1 MASPPPLPERSV
13 PRPPPPPL
21 PPRDNSQL
29 PPPPPYS
36 AVDESRASLASP
48 DQEGPQILLSK
59 VKVQDPRTSS
69 SQSLVPSSS
78 DSDGRR
84 ILLLVYIHGF
94 YGNDQS
100 FRSFPAHV
108 HNFLRE
114 ALSETHAVHSKIYPR
129 YKTYKAIDIA
139 RDNFSAWLEPHESPT
154 TDVIL
159 IGHSMG
165 GLLAAEMVL
174 MPTYI
179 SSSQRSLKH
188 RILGT
193 LSLDSPFLGLHPGIV
208 ASGISS
214 LFQPSPTPSGQG
226 SASPSSPETHS
237 VDPQPLSP
245 TMSMSSPL
253 SEPRDPNF
261 DPPFVNDAPFREK
274 SFLTRMMNFSSK
286 HWSEGLLTAFGNH
299 IASHLEFGGCLAD
312 YRGLISRYNQ
322 LRALEDID
330 DLQVLSGGTFNDS
343 HTRVRFANY
352 YTLASG
358 RPKPPSTAE
367 GSRDP
372 SQVDVSTIPVSEY
385 KTEDDINTKLADVTI
400 STTGD
405 ETRSPSSP
413 TLSNPSTPAKEVGLN
428 EPVAAPTPSREKDVK
443 NAGSSL
449 QLEELELPTNSNR
462 LSNVSMMSMQEIDPI
477 PMDET
482 EDDFVDQDSEMALP
496 ATSGA
501 PSVVAE
507 GSVDERKPPDTPLVS
522 PPDIDLPPI
531 PDLPQAPEQPDL
543 SQYTDKDA
551 RKQAEKEFGRLQKAY
566 ENAVKDRSKALRERE
581 KLIEKRQKKVQKD
594 AQKDAD
600 KLEKDMKKQKQKDA
614 DKLEKDLKKQ
624 KQKAEQEKKRLEK
637 EEEKAGKAEKK
648 RLDKEEEKASKAEK
662 KRLDKEAA
670 AASSSASLAETAEA
684 EAVGKPKKLRKFCNT
699 PSKTDGVMDPTWVS
713 VYMDGMDEV
722 TAHCAVFLPG
732 PHYDRLVGDVASK
745 IVGWVH
751 NDLSVRAMMEMD

>member
-21 PPRDNSQL
+21 PPRDYSQL

-59 VKVQDPRTSS
+59 IKDPRASS

-214 LFQPSPTPSGQG
+214 LFQPSPTPPGQG
-226 SASPSSPETHS
+226 SASPSSPEAHS
-237 VDPQPLSP
+237 ADPQPLSP
-245 TMSMSSPL
+245 TMSMNSPL

-312 YRGLISRYNQ
+312 YRGLMSRYNQ
-322 LRALEDID
+322 LRALEDVD

-372 SQVDVSTIPVSEY
+372 SQVDVSTIPLSED
-385 KTEDDINTKLADVTI
+385 KAEDDINTKLADVTI

-405 ETRSPSSP
+405 EARSLASP
-413 TLSNPSTPAKEVGLN
+413 TLSDPSPPAKEGSLN
-428 EPVAAPTPSREKDVK
+428 EPVAAPSPKREKDIDH
-443 NAGSSL
+443 AGSSTH
-449 QLEELELPTNSNR
+449 LEEPEPPVDSHR
-462 LSNVSMMSMQEIDPI
+462 LSTLSMLSMQEIDPI
-477 PMDET
+477 PIDET
-482 EDDFVDQDSEMALP
+482 EDDFVEQDLETALP
-496 ATSGA
+496 TTSDT
-501 PSVVAE
+501 PSVNE
-507 GSVDERKPPDTPLVS
+507 GSTDKKNDPSESTPVFL
-522 PPDIDLPPI
+522 PDIDLPPI
-531 PDLPQAPEQPDL
+531 PDLPQPPEQPDL
-543 SQYTDKDA
+543 SQYTDKDS
-551 RKQAEKEFGRLQKAY
+551 RKQAEKEFNRVQKAY
-566 ENAVKDRSKALRERE
+566 ENAVKDRNKALRERE

-600 KLEKDMKKQKQKDA
+600 KLEKDM
-614 DKLEKDLKKQ
+614 KKQ

-670 AASSSASLAETAEA
+670 AASSSASLAETVET
-684 EAVGKPKKLRKFCNT
+684 EVMGKPKKLRKFCNT

-732 PHYDRLVGDVASK
+732 PHYDRLVGDVASR

>member
-13 PRPPPPPL
+13 PRLPPPPL

-59 VKVQDPRTSS
+59 VRDPRTSS

-78 DSDGRR
+78 DSDARR
-84 ILLLVYIHGF
+84 ILLLIYIHGF

-174 MPTYI
+174 MPNQV
-179 SSSQRSLKH
+179 SSSQSPLKH

-214 LFQPSPTPSGQG
+214 LFQPSPTPPGQG
-226 SASPSSPETHS
+226 SASPSPPEAHS
-237 VDPQPLSP
+237 ANPQPLTP
-245 TMSMSSPL
+245 TMSMNSSL

-261 DPPFVNDAPFREK
+261 DPPYVNDTPFKEK

-286 HWSEGLLTAFGNH
+286 HWSEGLITALGNH
-299 IASHLEFGGCLAD
+299 VASHLEFGGCLAD
-312 YRGLISRYNQ
+312 YRGLMSRYSQ
-322 LRALEDID
+322 IRALEDVD

-343 HTRVRFANY
+343 HTRVRFVNY

-358 RPKPPSTAE
+358 RPKPSSTAE
-367 GSRDP
+367 ASRDP

-385 KTEDDINTKLADVTI
+385 NAEDDINTKLADMTI
-400 STTGD
+400 STAGD
-405 ETRSPSSP
+405 ETRSLASP
-413 TLSNPSTPAKEVGLN
+413 ALSQPSTLAKECGLI
-428 EPVAAPTPSREKDVK
+428 EPVAASAPKLEKGI
-443 NAGSSL
+443 NHAGSST
-449 QLEELELPTNSNR
+449 QLEEPEPSVDSNR
-462 LSNVSMMSMQEIDPI
+462 LSALSMLSMQEIDPI

-482 EDDFVDQDSEMALP
+482 EHDFVEQDLETALP
-496 ATSGA
+496 ATSDA
-501 PSVVAE
+501 PSVVTE
-507 GSVDERKPPDTPLVS
+507 GCVDEKKPPLDTPLAS

-531 PDLPQAPEQPDL
+531 PDLPHPPEQPDL
-543 SQYTDKDA
+543 SQCTDKDS

-594 AQKDAD
+594 AD
-600 KLEKDMKKQKQKDA
+600 KLEKDT
-614 DKLEKDLKKQ
+614 KKQ
-624 KQKAEQEKKRLEK
+624 KQKAEQEKRRLEK

-648 RLDKEEEKASKAEK
+648 RLDKEAAKQLAADEA
-662 KRLDKEAA
+662 KRAA
-670 AASSSASLAETAEA
+670 AAAASSSSASLAEAED
-684 EAVGKPKKLRKFCNT
+684 KPKKLRKFCNT
-699 PSKTDGVMDPTWVS
+699 PSKTNGVMDPTWVS
-713 VYMDGMDEV
+713 VYMDDMDEV

-732 PHYDRLVGDVASK
+732 PRYDGLVGDVASR

>member
-13 PRPPPPPL
+13 SLPPPPPL

-48 DQEGPQILLSK
+48 DQQGPQILLSK

-78 DSDGRR
+78 DSDARR

-129 YKTYKAIDIA
+129 YKTYKAIDVA

-174 MPTYI
+174 MPSQV

-214 LFQPSPTPSGQG
+214 LFQPSPTSPGQG
-226 SASPSSPETHS
+226 SASPSFPETQS
-237 VDPQPLSP
+237 ADPQPLSP
-245 TMSMSSPL
+245 TLSMNSPL

-312 YRGLISRYNQ
+312 YRGLMSRYNQ
-322 LRALEDID
+322 IRALEDVD

-367 GSRDP
+367 GSRDQ
-372 SQVDVSTIPVSEY
+372 SQVDVSTIPVSED
-385 KTEDDINTKLADVTI
+385 KAEDDINTKLADVTI
-400 STTGD
+400 STTVD
-405 ETRSPSSP
+405 EARSSASP
-413 TLSNPSTPAKEVGLN
+413 TISNPSPPSEEVGLN
-428 EPVAAPTPSREKDVK
+428 EPVAAPTSKGEKDI
-443 NAGSSL
+443 NHAGSSTHL
-449 QLEELELPTNSNR
+449 AEPEPPVDSNR
-462 LSNVSMMSMQEIDPI
+462 LSMMSMMSMQEIDPI

-482 EDDFVDQDSEMALP
+482 EDHFAEQDLETALP
-496 ATSGA
+496 VVSDA
-501 PSVVAE
+501 PSVVTE
-507 GSVDERKPPDTPLVS
+507 GSVDEKKTPSDTPLVS

-531 PDLPQAPEQPDL
+531 PNLHNPPEQPDL

-566 ENAVKDRSKALRERE
+566 ENAVKDRNKALRERE

-600 KLEKDMKKQKQKDA
+600 KLEKDMKKQKQK
-614 DKLEKDLKKQ
+614 
-624 KQKAEQEKKRLEK
+624 AEQEKRRLEK

-662 KRLDKEAA
+662 KRMDKEAA
-670 AASSSASLAETAEA
+670 AASSSASLAETMEV

-732 PHYDRLVGDVASK
+732 PHYDKLVGDVASR

>member
-1 MASPPPLPERSV
+1 M
-13 PRPPPPPL
+13 
-21 PPRDNSQL
+21 
-29 PPPPPYS
+29 
-36 AVDESRASLASP
+36 
-48 DQEGPQILLSK
+48 
-59 VKVQDPRTSS
+59 
-69 SQSLVPSSS
+69 PSSS
-78 DSDGRR
+78 DSDAKR
-84 ILLLVYIHGF
+84 ILLLIYIHGF

-129 YKTYKAIDIA
+129 YKTYKAIDVA

-174 MPTYI
+174 MPNQV
-179 SSSQRSLKH
+179 SSSQSPLKH

-214 LFQPSPTPSGQG
+214 LFQPSPTPPGQG
-226 SASPSSPETHS
+226 SAPSSPPEAHS
-237 VDPQPLSP
+237 ADPQPLSP
-245 TMSMSSPL
+245 AMSMNSPL

-261 DPPFVNDAPFREK
+261 DPPFVNDAPFRER

-286 HWSEGLLTAFGNH
+286 HWSEGLITALGNH

-312 YRGLISRYNQ
+312 YRGLMSRYNQ
-322 LRALEDID
+322 IRTLEDVD
-330 DLQVLSGGTFNDS
+330 DLQVLSGGTFNNS
-343 HTRVRFANY
+343 HTRVRFVNY

-358 RPKPPSTAE
+358 RPKPSPTAE
-367 GSRDP
+367 ASRDP
-372 SQVDVSTIPVSEY
+372 SQVDVSTIPVSECNA
-385 KTEDDINTKLADVTI
+385 EDDINTKLADVTI
-400 STTGD
+400 STAGD
-405 ETRSPSSP
+405 ETRSPASHA
-413 TLSNPSTPAKEVGLN
+413 LSQPSTPGTESGLN
-428 EPVAAPTPSREKDVK
+428 EPAEASAPKTEKDI
-443 NAGSSL
+443 NHAGSSS
-449 QLEELELPTNSNR
+449 QLEEPEPPVDSNR
-462 LSNVSMMSMQEIDPI
+462 LSALSMLSMQEIDPV

-482 EDDFVDQDSEMALP
+482 EHDFVEQDLETALP
-496 ATSGA
+496 ATLDA
-501 PSVVAE
+501 PSVVTE
-507 GSVDERKPPDTPLVS
+507 GSIDEKKPPLDTPLAS

-531 PDLPQAPEQPDL
+531 PDLPHPPEQPDL
-543 SQYTDKDA
+543 SQYTDKDS

-581 KLIEKRQKKVQKD
+581 KLIEKRQKKVQRD

-600 KLEKDMKKQKQKDA
+600 RLEKDMKKQKQKA
-614 DKLEKDLKKQ
+614 EQEKRRLEKEEE
-624 KQKAEQEKKRLEK
+624 KAGKAEKKRLEK

-648 RLDKEEEKASKAEK
+648 RLDKEA
-662 KRLDKEAA
+662 AA
-670 AASSSASLAETAEA
+670 AASSSASLAETAETEA
-684 EAVGKPKKLRKFCNT
+684 EAMGKPKKLRKFCNT

-713 VYMDGMDEV
+713 VYMDDMDEV

-732 PHYDRLVGDVASK
+732 PHYDGLVGDVASR

>member
-48 DQEGPQILLSK
+48 DQQGPQILLSK
-59 VKVQDPRTSS
+59 VKDPRASS

-78 DSDGRR
+78 DGRR
-84 ILLLVYIHGF
+84 LLLLVYIHGF
-94 YGNDQS
+94 YGNDES

-129 YKTYKAIDIA
+129 YKTYKAIDVA

-174 MPTYI
+174 MPAQI
-179 SSSQRSLKH
+179 SSSQSPLKH

-214 LFQPSPTPSGQG
+214 LFQPSPTPPGQD
-226 SASPSSPETHS
+226 SASPSPPEAHS
-237 VDPQPLSP
+237 ADPQPLTP
-245 TMSMSSPL
+245 TMSTNSPL

-286 HWSEGLLTAFGNH
+286 HWSEGLITALGNH

-312 YRGLISRYNQ
+312 YRGLMSRYNQ
-322 LRALEDID
+322 LRALEDVD
-330 DLQVLSGGTFNDS
+330 DLQILSGGTFNNS
-343 HTRVRFANY
+343 HTRVRFVNY

-358 RPKPPSTAE
+358 RPKPSPTAE

-372 SQVDVSTIPVSEY
+372 SQVDVSTIPISEY
-385 KTEDDINTKLADVTI
+385 KAEDDIDAKLAGVTI
-400 STTGD
+400 STAGD
-405 ETRSPSSP
+405 ETKSQVSPN
-413 TLSNPSTPAKEVGLN
+413 LSTPSTPTEDGGLN
-428 EPVAAPTPSREKDVK
+428 EPGAVSAPKIEKDI
-443 NAGSSL
+443 NDAGSST
-449 QLEELELPTNSNR
+449 QLEEPEPPVDSNR
-462 LSNVSMMSMQEIDPI
+462 LSTLSTLSMLSMQEIDPI
-477 PMDET
+477 PMDDET
-482 EDDFVDQDSEMALP
+482 EHDFAEQDLEMAP
-496 ATSGA
+496 PVISDA
-501 PSVVAE
+501 PSIVTK
-507 GSVDERKPPDTPLVS
+507 GSIDEKNPPSESTPVS

-531 PDLPQAPEQPDL
+531 PDLPQPPEQPDL
-543 SQYTDKDA
+543 SQYTDKDS

-600 KLEKDMKKQKQKDA
+600 KLEKDMKKQKQK
-614 DKLEKDLKKQ
+614 
-624 KQKAEQEKKRLEK
+624 AEQEKRRLDK

-648 RLDKEEEKASKAEK
+648 RLDKEAAAAAKQLAADEA
-662 KRLDKEAA
+662 KRAAAA
-670 AASSSASLAETAEA
+670 AASSSASLAEAE
-684 EAVGKPKKLRKFCNT
+684 GKPKKLRKFCNT

-732 PHYDRLVGDVASK
+732 PHYDGLVGEVASR